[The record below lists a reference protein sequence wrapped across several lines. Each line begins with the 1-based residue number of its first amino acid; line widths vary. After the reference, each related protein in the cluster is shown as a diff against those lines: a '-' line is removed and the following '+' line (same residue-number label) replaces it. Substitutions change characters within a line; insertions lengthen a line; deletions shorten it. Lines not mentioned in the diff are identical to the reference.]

1 MAEKM
6 NSFIM
11 DRVRR
16 VTELNLETG
25 KVNWSAVGIGDPS
38 LELNGETIDKQDAYG
53 AMIAQIDTAKGAV
66 FTANIDTPNLNVLAS
81 QRGAEIQVGTEEVK
95 VQGEDFEVVKVV
107 DGKATLTYTPIE
119 APAYVYPINSDQTQ
133 GVEIE
138 VGLEDANA
146 KIEGNVVT
154 LPEGF
159 TATQVG
165 VYYKY
170 ETVDAVKLTDN
181 SETFGTAAKYI
192 IQMYFRDICTDA
204 KRLGVLVFPKA
215 KLDNNVTID
224 LTTEGS
230 HPISLTAQKEYCAEE
245 SKLYYWVWATK
256 GTVTA

>member
-1 MAEKM
+1 MDK
-6 NSFIM
+6 NGISSFLM

-16 VTELNLETG
+16 VTEINLETG

-66 FTANIDTPNLNVLAS
+66 FGASIDTPNLQVLAS
-81 QRGAEIQVGTEEVK
+81 QRGATIEVGS
-95 VQGEDFEVVKVV
+95 EDKMIESEYFDVVKVV
-107 DGKATLTYTPIE
+107 DGKATLTYTPKE
-119 APAYVYPINSDQTQ
+119 APPYVYAINSDQTQ
-133 GVEIE
+133 GDEYE

-170 ETVDAVKLTDN
+170 ETADAVKLTDN
-181 SETFGTAAKYI
+181 SDTFGTAAKYL
-192 IQMYFRDICTDA
+192 IQMYVRDICTDA
-204 KRLGVLVFPKA
+204 KRVGVLIFPKA

-230 HPISLTAQKEYCAEE
+230 HPISLTAQKEYCADE
-245 SKLYYWVWATK
+245 SNLYYWVWATK
-256 GTVTA
+256 